1 MKEFKKKHIF
11 YSEHMSFLFWGL
23 LIFLTIY
30 FGTFS
35 SLDLHPWYYNETSP
49 NIFCFF
55 LIATLGVSHGAY
67 DHLKGKKILKI
78 LKIKNIL
85 IFYFLYISLAL
96 LIIFLWIYINIFML
110 IIFLIVTSFHFGKE
124 DSNAYLIIK
133 KKLTSL
139 LYLIKGSLIIFAPLL
154 FHITDTIE
162 IFRSLYLT
170 DTKFINI
177 IIFFSDNYIFLT
189 LVILSLICNFLIFN
203 NYILGTGA
211 FTESLIILLI
221 NFLFSPLVAFT
232 IYFCFIH
239 SIRHI
244 ISLILEYEKEDFYL
258 SKGLKKF
265 CIRAWPLTLLTA
277 VLFMVSVYFLT
288 NYYVLNDA
296 ILKVIFIGLASL
308 TFPHILL
315 EYLLEKNEK

>member
-1 MKEFKKKHIF
+1 MKEFRQKHIF
-11 YSEHMSFLFWGL
+11 YSEHISFLFWGL

-30 FGTFS
+30 FGAFG

-67 DHLKGKKILKI
+67 DHLKGKKFLKI

-96 LIIFLWIYINIFML
+96 LIIFIWIYISIFML
-110 IIFLIVTSFHFGKE
+110 LIFLIIASFHFGKE
-124 DSNAYLIIK
+124 DCSAYLVK
-133 KKLTSL
+133 KRNLTPL
-139 LYLIKGSLIIFAPLL
+139 LYFIKGSLIIFAPLL
-154 FHITDTIE
+154 FHITDTVE
-162 IFRSLYLT
+162 IFESLYLT
-170 DTKFINI
+170 DINFINI
-177 IIFFSDNYIFLT
+177 IIFFNDNYIFLT
-189 LVILSLICNFLIFN
+189 LVILSLICNFLIFDS
-203 NYILGTGA
+203 YILGIGA
-211 FTESLIILLI
+211 FIESLIILLI

-244 ISLILEYEKEDFYL
+244 ISLILEYEKEDFYF

-265 CIRAWPLTLLTA
+265 YIRALPLTLITA
-277 VLFMVSVYFLT
+277 ILFIVGVYFLT
-288 NYYVLNDA
+288 NYYVLDDA

>member
-1 MKEFKKKHIF
+1 MKKFREKHIF
-11 YSEHMSFLFWGL
+11 YSEHIGFLFWGL

-30 FGTFS
+30 FGAFG

-55 LIATLGVSHGAY
+55 LIATIGISHGAY
-67 DHLKGKKILKI
+67 DHLKGRKILKI
-78 LKIKNIL
+78 FKIKNIL
-85 IFYFLYISLAL
+85 IFYFLYISLVL
-96 LIIFLWIYINIFML
+96 LIIFLWIYMNLFIL
-110 IIFLIVTSFHFGKE
+110 IIFLIISSFHFGKE
-124 DSNAYLIIK
+124 DCNAYLVK
-133 KKLTSL
+133 KRNLTPL

-154 FHITDTIE
+154 FHFADTIK
-162 IFRSLYLT
+162 IFENLYLT

-177 IIFFSDNYIFLT
+177 LIFLSDNYIFLA
-189 LVILSLICNFLIFN
+189 LIILSLICNFLIFN
-203 NYILGTGA
+203 NYIVGTGGVI
-211 FTESLIILLI
+211 ESLIILLI

-244 ISLILEYEKEDFYL
+244 ISLILEYEKEDLHF

-265 CIRAWPLTLLTA
+265 YKRAWPLTLITA
-277 VLFMVSVYFLT
+277 ALFVIGVYFIT
-288 NYYVLNDA
+288 NYYVLDST